1 MVAGSA
7 EGGRRN
13 TKAGK
18 YAKLLVAAYKCR

>member
-1 MVAGSA
+1 MVAGGVG
-7 EGGRRN
+7 GGRRN